1 MTEIKQNVEVV
12 AEGTKAPWEEQDAIM
27 AGYGYKK
34 ALITLG
40 KDVTF
45 HECHTEKSKTGMRA
59 RIRANVY
66 DSATKTSE
74 WMTLFAYPQSQK
86 GVDRLAGFKK
96 GMRLSAYVKENSR
109 APYLNDNGEQV
120 LDKKGEPVFNI
131 TGTVSLTGLFERP
144 YKKAKADAQ
153 AQA

>member
-1 MTEIKQNVEVV
+1 MTQEQIKAVE
-12 AEGTKAPWEEQDAIM
+12 AEVTKAPWEEQDAMM
-27 AGYGYKK
+27 AKYGYKK

-45 HECHTEKSKTGMRA
+45 HECHTEKSKTGIRA

-66 DSATKTSE
+66 DSATKKNE

-96 GMRLSAYVKENSR
+96 GMRLSAYVKVNNRTKYVNKDGAEV
-109 APYLNDNGEQV
+109 DNV
-120 LDKKGEPVFNI
+120 

-144 YKKAKADAQ
+144 YKKAQAKADAQ
-153 AQA
+153 A